1 MAKVRGQAYYEGL
14 TLRREK
20 KGITLE
26 QISGTTKI
34 GVRSLRAIE
43 GGEFD
48 KLPGGIYSTNYIRQY
63 ARLVDA
69 DETELLDE
77 YYAKMGIP
85 APNGVAH
92 AEPDRKPITRL
103 FRQTSAAVNS

>member
-1 MAKVRGQAYYEGL
+1 LA
-14 TLRREK
+14 LRREK

-26 QISGTTKI
+26 QISGATKI

-85 APNGVAH
+85 APNGFGQAS
-92 AEPDRKPITRL
+92 EPARKPVTSQ